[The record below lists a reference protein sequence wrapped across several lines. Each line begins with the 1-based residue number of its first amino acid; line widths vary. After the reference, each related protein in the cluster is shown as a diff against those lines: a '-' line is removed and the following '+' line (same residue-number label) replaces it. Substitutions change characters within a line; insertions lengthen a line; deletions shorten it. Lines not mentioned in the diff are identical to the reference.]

1 MENELRPRF
10 SLLESKKSVTITG
23 SPRQKRSV
31 LLLIP
36 IGKEIFDEVTSTSTA
51 QILCQI
57 RYDKIRSDVLISKP
71 A

>member
-1 MENELRPRF
+1 MENQLRSRF
-10 SLLESKKSVTITG
+10 ALLESKKSVTIIG

-31 LLLIP
+31 HLLIP
-36 IGKEIFDEVTSTSTA
+36 IGKEIFDGVGSTSTA

>member
-51 QILCQI
+51 QILYQI